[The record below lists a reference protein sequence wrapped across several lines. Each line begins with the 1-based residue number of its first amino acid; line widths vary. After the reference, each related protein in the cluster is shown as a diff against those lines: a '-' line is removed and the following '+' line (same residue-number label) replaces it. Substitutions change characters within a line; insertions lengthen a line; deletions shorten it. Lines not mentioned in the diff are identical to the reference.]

1 MPPSELEG
9 VGRVVSNCFL
19 ESVTETQE
27 RDRPDYGRD
36 PYNQ

>member
-9 VGRVVSNCFL
+9 VGRVVSSCL
-19 ESVTETQE
+19 SKSVAETQE

-36 PYNQ
+36 PHNQ